1 MLKYSDFDENIKAFV
16 FELDDVLLPVK
27 DYDLQVYYLFSNFL
41 EYLEPQIV
49 AIELM
54 DFIKSRYEVENNH
67 FMFEE
72 LQLNFKIDKKYKANF
87 ELLFSNAKLPLK
99 LLLYKA
105 TLELLQEI
113 VVNKKQIFILTAGL
127 PAIQLNKI
135 RQTEWHGLDKFL
147 KVYFIDEFSP
157 KPNSA
162 SLDFLLNSNNL
173 NKTETVFVGISV
185 NDKLMA
191 NNTGVNYL
199 ICFKFKL

>member
-1 MLKYSDFDENIKAFV
+1 MLKYSDFDENIKTFV

-49 AIELM
+49 ATDLL
-54 DFIKSRYEVENNH
+54 DFIKTRYEVQNKH

-173 NKTETVFVGISV
+173 NKTETVFVGINV

-191 NNTGVNYL
+191 NNTGLNYL
-199 ICFKFKL
+199 YMTV